1 VAEVRGDGG
10 EERVVVAGR
19 IALGL
24 VVDAPRRRVLV
35 AYADRPPRFGYAGR
49 LRARLVAPPLPHTT
63 RRARYVRTL
72 GGLLAAPEIY
82 LSLSFFSGGTG

>member
-35 AYADRPPRFGYAGR
+35 AYADRPPRFGYAALGAYELGSWRR
-49 LRARLVAPPLPHTT
+49 LFLTRLDAP
-63 RRARYVRTL
+63 
-72 GGLLAAPEIY
+72 
-82 LSLSFFSGGTG
+82 GTEKKVL